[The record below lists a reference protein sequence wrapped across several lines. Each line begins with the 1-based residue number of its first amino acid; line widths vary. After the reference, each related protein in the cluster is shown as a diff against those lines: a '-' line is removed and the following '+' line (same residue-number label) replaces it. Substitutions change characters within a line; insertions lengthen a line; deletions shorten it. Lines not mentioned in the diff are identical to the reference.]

1 MPGLKVIA
9 LISGGKDSLFSILH
23 CLANGHSV
31 VALANLYPPPSADSI
46 ELEHEADDLNS
57 YMYQTVGHSLIP
69 LYSAAL
75 DIPLYRQ
82 PILGAAINTDK
93 TYAPPPPTATTTAPP
108 DETECLLPLL
118 QRILHDHPSAD
129 ALSTGAILS
138 TYQRTRIES
147 VAARLGLVPLS
158 YLWHYTSLPPY
169 APAAL
174 LRDMAA
180 VGQDARIVKVASG
193 GLDAGFL
200 WENVA
205 EARTVGRLERAMAR
219 FGGGGGAVLGEGGE
233 FETVTVGG
241 PAVLWRKRIQVEVVG
256 GVVGEGGSAVVRL
269 GGARVVEREEGLG
282 GGDGMER
289 LRRPGMWD
297 VEFEEVLRGLEEE
310 EEDIGL
316 GKLSLGPSEASVG
329 TAEQEAE
336 VAYAP
341 SSSLPVWQTVE
352 LGNVLSISNMVVPQA
367 GSTAALQISAIMD
380 RLVPLL
386 STHNCEPSDIVFS
399 TLLLRSMSDFTA
411 INPIYGAVFTKPNPP
426 ARVTVACGP
435 SLPDNVELILS
446 VIVDKEN
453 TKRGLHVQSR
463 SYWAPANIG
472 PYSQA
477 VAIPVGH
484 TPPDERGD
492 GVWSR
497 PQAVYVAGQIPLVPA
512 SMDMVRAEDAGEG
525 NIKDFKLQT
534 TLALQHL
541 WRIGR
546 AMDVGWWAGAV
557 AFISRCE
564 REEGEKRARVAM
576 RAWRRIHEVLRKEKD
591 DDGEDEEVDVWDL
604 KHGSA
609 GRTGVGL
616 KSVEED
622 GRPRLPDYEMV
633 EGTDGNSIPPCFVVQ
648 VEELPRGA
656 DIEWTSLGLAKS
668 RIEKRL
674 MVTEPKLHIT
684 RILDTNSSVVFGG
697 AEKNEQVR
705 LIRKLIRQSQESQ
718 EPVCNQYTIY
728 SSQALPL
735 DFFEDWEVKQ
745 QVIPCQRIWDEN
757 GKELAVAAV
766 VRSVPGT
773 LK

>member
-31 VALANLYPPPSADSI
+31 VALANLYPPPSADST
-46 ELEHEADDLNS
+46 EPEHEADDLNS

-93 TYAPPPPTATTTAPP
+93 TYAPPPPTATTTTPP
-108 DETECLLPLL
+108 DETESLLPLL
-118 QRILHDHPSAD
+118 QRILHDHPSAN

-256 GVVGEGGSAVVRL
+256 SVVGEGGSAVVRL

-289 LRRPGMWD
+289 LRRPGIWD

-310 EEDIGL
+310 EDIGL
-316 GKLSLGPSEASVG
+316 EKLSLGPSEASIG

-341 SSSLPVWQTVE
+341 SSSLPVWQTAE
-352 LGNVLSISNMVVPQA
+352 LGNVLSISNMVAPEA

-386 STHNCEPSDIVFS
+386 RTHNCEPSDIVFS

-426 ARVTVACGP
+426 ARVTVACGS

-453 TKRGLHVQSR
+453 TRRGLHVQGR

-525 NIKDFKLQT
+525 SVKGFKLQT

-546 AMDVGWWAGAV
+546 AMDVGWWTGAV
-557 AFISRCE
+557 AFISRCG

-576 RAWRRIHEVLRKEKD
+576 RAWRRIHEVLQKEKD
-591 DDGEDEEVDVWDL
+591 DDWGGEEVDVWDL

-609 GRTGVGL
+609 GRTDVGL
-616 KSVEED
+616 NSAEED

-674 MVTEPKLHIT
+674 TVTEPKLHIT

-697 AEKNEQVR
+697 AKKNEQVG

-735 DFFEDWEVKQ
+735 DFFEGWEVKLQ
-745 QVIPCQRIWDEN
+745 IIPCQRIWDEN
-757 GKELAVAAV
+757 GKELEVAAV
-766 VRSVPGT
+766 VRSIPGT